1 MVLSQLERPRARGG
15 GGSDG
20 DDLGHAFAR
29 RPVRARRKV
38 GAEPSVVEMSVGV
51 DQARQGQRE
60 GDSWVGGASTWY
72 ARSSL
77 VSVPFGFRPQSLQGN
92 YLSIL
97 RLLDMSVNLVF
108 NCHLGPGLEISFVGL
123 GPSGAW
129 LAPCA
134 QDAVVISERPG
145 GSKEVLLV
153 LAHHES
159 ELRAPAC
166 GVGISGGS
174 RLFNFGPAFR
184 STAWRRLVLSTPR
197 RRRMSVDLVRIVDSI
212 HRDKNISK
220 DILFE
225 GIQSA
230 LTTAAR
236 KHYPEAA
243 EIEVRIDPDSGAI
256 EATKDGVKMDP
267 SELGRIAAQ
276 TAKQVII
283 QKIREAE
290 RDSLFD
296 EFEDQR
302 SDLVTGTVQRFEGG
316 AVIVNL
322 GKTDAI
328 LPRSEQIPGES
339 YHPNERIRAIIL
351 DVRKVGQRVKI
362 ILSRTHPDFVRRLFE
377 LEIPE
382 IADQII
388 AIRALARE
396 AGYRSK
402 VAVTS
407 IDTKVDAVG
416 ACVGVRGTRIK
427 NIVDEL
433 GGERI
438 DIVRW
443 NESLQVLIPNAL
455 QPAEID
461 EVMLCHLLGRG
472 IVLVRDDQL
481 SLAIGRRGQ
490 NVRLASKLV
499 GWDIEIMTAE
509 ELEEV
514 IEKAVKAFEKI
525 EVVDVELAERLVE
538 QGILSYDDLS
548 VMEITDL
555 VNTIEGLTEEQAT
568 EIVARAEVLAE
579 EQTDELPR
587 RKGSRGSA
595 ASEPARSSIPWKKEN
610 RIAPQT
616 RRPSAQERRRRVC
629 GAEMP
634 MIQEDTAD
642 AAIGE
647 LDSALPTEL
656 ASEIDGESF
665 PDDGPDSERD
675 EASEEEIHDVALAA
689 ESSSYSP
696 QGHEVTSPPSE
707 HDQGAGIRIVTEAV
721 EQTAPEHAAGCT
733 RIELPNGPSQKDGR
747 IGRATILLRSAAKCR
762 RFDGARTSRH
772 AAPGPGLGQPATDWF
787 PSSAS
792 SARNSRAGL
801 AYYR

>member
-1 MVLSQLERPRARGG
+1 
-15 GGSDG
+15 
-20 DDLGHAFAR
+20 
-29 RPVRARRKV
+29 
-38 GAEPSVVEMSVGV
+38 
-51 DQARQGQRE
+51 
-60 GDSWVGGASTWY
+60 
-72 ARSSL
+72 
-77 VSVPFGFRPQSLQGN
+77 
-92 YLSIL
+92 
-97 RLLDMSVNLVF
+97 
-108 NCHLGPGLEISFVGL
+108 
-123 GPSGAW
+123 
-129 LAPCA
+129 
-134 QDAVVISERPG
+134 
-145 GSKEVLLV
+145 
-153 LAHHES
+153 
-159 ELRAPAC
+159 
-166 GVGISGGS
+166 
-174 RLFNFGPAFR
+174 
-184 STAWRRLVLSTPR
+184 
-197 RRRMSVDLVRIVDSI
+197 MSVDLVRIVDSI

-230 LTTAAR
+230 LATAAR

-256 EATKDGVKMDP
+256 DATKDGIKMDP
-267 SELGRIAAQ
+267 AELGRIAAQ

-290 RDSLFD
+290 RDSLYD

-302 SDLVTGTVQRFEGG
+302 GDLVTGTVQRFEGG
-316 AVIVNL
+316 AVIVNM

-461 EVMLCHLLGRG
+461 EVMLCHLLGRA

-509 ELEEV
+509 ELDEV

-525 EVVDVELAERLVE
+525 DAVDTELAERLVE

-555 VNTIEGLTEEQAT
+555 VNTIEGLTEEQAI
-568 EIVARAEVLAE
+568 EIVSRAETLAE
-579 EQTDELPR
+579 EQTEELPR
-587 RKGSRGSA
+587 RKGARPQAEAPAEAEADLESEARTGPEDGDDGLA
-595 ASEPARSSIPWKKEN
+595 AEAPDGEL
-610 RIAPQT
+610 IA
-616 RRPSAQERRRRVC
+616 ADGELIDADADADA
-629 GAEMP
+629 GAESGQDHEAGLP
-634 MIQEDTAD
+634 QGIADAFTVGADSVSPTEPSDTAEDESSTDD
-642 AAIGE
+642 ATDA
-647 LDSALPTEL
+647 
-656 ASEIDGESF
+656 
-665 PDDGPDSERD
+665 ERD
-675 EASEEEIHDVALAA
+675 EAGDDEIHDVALAA
-689 ESSSYSP
+689 EKSGLSTH
-696 QGHEVTSPPSE
+696 GHEVTFRPRDD
-707 HDQGAGIRIVTEAV
+707 DQGETIRIVTEAV
-721 EQTAPEHAAGCT
+721 ELGDAGRPDLASPDEPDGPDRPADSSPRPRRPADDPE
-733 RIELPNGPSQKDGR
+733 GPSGD
-747 IGRATILLRSAAKCR
+747 
-762 RFDGARTSRH
+762 
-772 AAPGPGLGQPATDWF
+772 AP
-787 PSSAS
+787 
-792 SARNSRAGL
+792 
-801 AYYR
+801 

>member
-1 MVLSQLERPRARGG
+1 
-15 GGSDG
+15 
-20 DDLGHAFAR
+20 
-29 RPVRARRKV
+29 
-38 GAEPSVVEMSVGV
+38 
-51 DQARQGQRE
+51 
-60 GDSWVGGASTWY
+60 
-72 ARSSL
+72 
-77 VSVPFGFRPQSLQGN
+77 
-92 YLSIL
+92 
-97 RLLDMSVNLVF
+97 
-108 NCHLGPGLEISFVGL
+108 
-123 GPSGAW
+123 
-129 LAPCA
+129 
-134 QDAVVISERPG
+134 
-145 GSKEVLLV
+145 
-153 LAHHES
+153 
-159 ELRAPAC
+159 
-166 GVGISGGS
+166 
-174 RLFNFGPAFR
+174 
-184 STAWRRLVLSTPR
+184 
-197 RRRMSVDLVRIVDSI
+197 MSVDLVRIVDSI

-230 LTTAAR
+230 LATAAR
-236 KHYPEAA
+236 KHYPEAG
-243 EIEVRIDPDSGAI
+243 EIEVRIDPDSGTI
-256 EATKDGVKMDP
+256 DATKDGIRMDP
-267 SELGRIAAQ
+267 AELGRIAAQ

-302 SDLVTGTVQRFEGG
+302 GDLVTGTVQRFEGG

-362 ILSRTHPDFVRRLFE
+362 ILSRTHSDFVRRLFE

-461 EVMLCHLLGRG
+461 EVMLCHLLGRA

-509 ELEEV
+509 ELDEV

-525 EVVDVELAERLVE
+525 EGVETELAERLVE
-538 QGILSYDDLS
+538 QGILSFDDLS

-555 VNTIEGLTEEQAT
+555 VNTIEGLTEEQAV

-579 EQTDELPR
+579 AQTEELPR
-587 RKGSRGSA
+587 RKGARGSV
-595 ASEPARSSIPWKKEN
+595 SEPAPVVELLEEGDSETNTDFAADQSVPAAERTDFESSSDSFSSNAETEN
-610 RIAPQT
+610 V
-616 RRPSAQERRRRVC
+616 EFN
-629 GAEMP
+629 
-634 MIQEDTAD
+634 
-642 AAIGE
+642 
-647 LDSALPTEL
+647 SALSIEQ
-656 ASEIDGESF
+656 AGAVAGEFS
-665 PDDGPDSERD
+665 PDQSPDSERD
-675 EASEEEIHDVALAA
+675 EATDDDIHDVALAV
-689 ESSSYSP
+689 EKSNYSAH
-696 QGHEVTSPPSE
+696 GHEVTSPPSDA
-707 HDQGAGIRIVTEAV
+707 DQGETLRIMTEAV
-721 EQTAPEHAAGCT
+721 EQNEPGVEAEAVPAPAREPVDRPRGS
-733 RIELPNGPSQKDGR
+733 NS
-747 IGRATILLRSAAKCR
+747 RS
-762 RFDGARTSRH
+762 TSRS
-772 AAPGPGLGQPATDWF
+772 T
-787 PSSAS
+787 
-792 SARNSRAGL
+792 RRAEPPDDQAGDL
-801 AYYR
+801 S

>member
-1 MVLSQLERPRARGG
+1 
-15 GGSDG
+15 
-20 DDLGHAFAR
+20 
-29 RPVRARRKV
+29 
-38 GAEPSVVEMSVGV
+38 
-51 DQARQGQRE
+51 
-60 GDSWVGGASTWY
+60 
-72 ARSSL
+72 
-77 VSVPFGFRPQSLQGN
+77 
-92 YLSIL
+92 
-97 RLLDMSVNLVF
+97 
-108 NCHLGPGLEISFVGL
+108 
-123 GPSGAW
+123 
-129 LAPCA
+129 
-134 QDAVVISERPG
+134 
-145 GSKEVLLV
+145 
-153 LAHHES
+153 
-159 ELRAPAC
+159 
-166 GVGISGGS
+166 
-174 RLFNFGPAFR
+174 
-184 STAWRRLVLSTPR
+184 
-197 RRRMSVDLVRIVDSI
+197 MSVDLVRIVDSI
-212 HRDKNISK
+212 HRDKNIPK
-220 DILFE
+220 DILFD

-230 LTTAAR
+230 LTTAAK

-243 EIEVRIDPDSGAI
+243 EIEVRIDRETGTID
-256 EATKDGVKMDP
+256 ATKDGEKMDP
-267 SELGRIAAQ
+267 AELGRISAQ

-302 SDLVTGTVQRFEGG
+302 GDLVTGTVQRFEGG

-322 GKTDAI
+322 GKTDGI
-328 LPRSEQIPGES
+328 LPRGEQIPGES

-407 IDTKVDAVG
+407 IDTKIDAVG

-461 EVMLCHLLGRG
+461 EVMLCHLLGRA

-509 ELEEV
+509 ELDEV
-514 IEKAVKAFEKI
+514 IDKAVKAFEKI
-525 EVVDVELAERLVE
+525 DGVETELAERLVE

-555 VNTIEGLTEEQAT
+555 VNTIESLSEEQAT
-568 EIVARAEVLAE
+568 EIVAQAETFAE
-579 EQTDELPR
+579 ELSEELPR
-587 RKGSRGSA
+587 RKGGRA
-595 ASEPARSSIPWKKEN
+595 AVALLEGPGGEEPARTPGAMPEDQEA
-610 RIAPQT
+610 REALAT
-616 RRPSAQERRRRVC
+616 EELTSAVV
-629 GAEMP
+629 
-634 MIQEDTAD
+634 DTSLESQSD
-642 AAIGE
+642 TESDHPDVTGD
-647 LDSALPTEL
+647 LTDGHRSALPPERSDTEGDEL
-656 ASEIDGESF
+656 ASDENPES
-665 PDDGPDSERD
+665 EVD
-675 EASEEEIHDVALAA
+675 EASDDEIHDLALAV
-689 ESSSYSP
+689 ETSGLSP
-696 QGHEVTSPPSE
+696 QGHEVTSRP
-707 HDQGAGIRIVTEAV
+707 HDDDQGAAIRIVTEAV
-721 EQTAPEHAAGCT
+721 ELGGPTRSTSPAAVPAAEPAT
-733 RIELPNGPSQKDGR
+733 LARPVPPSSSSTQEVRGSDDHPKPP
-747 IGRATILLRSAAKCR
+747 
-762 RFDGARTSRH
+762 DGA
-772 AAPGPGLGQPATDWF
+772 
-787 PSSAS
+787 PS
-792 SARNSRAGL
+792 
-801 AYYR
+801 